1 MPETESRS
9 RMETRLIEAV
19 MGCDVEMLKQLKH
32 EQASIRVDQNL
43 MQDLVVEAVG
53 LANKELLV
61 ELVDLFATENMY
73 SYEVSVSDSNFSGM
87 ILFLSS

>member
-19 MGCDVEMLKQLKH
+19 MGCDVELLKQLKR
-32 EQASIRVDQNL
+32 ENTSIKVDQNL

-73 SYEVSVSDSNFSGM
+73 SYEVSFNFSQ
-87 ILFLSS
+87 